1 MEGAAVIDGRTPV
14 LVGVGQHTERV
25 GTPEYRRL
33 SAVDL
38 AAEAARVA
46 LADAGVPAAEVDT
59 VLAVRQFE
67 VSTPQATAPLGRSDN
82 VPRSVAQRIG
92 ADPRR
97 AVLDVVGGQ
106 SPQAL
111 VTEAAQTVA
120 DGGADVVLVVGAEAI
135 STARALAG
143 TDDRPDF
150 SEHVEGSLE
159 DRGLGLQGLVS
170 RYGLEHA
177 LWHLPGTYALFEN
190 ARRTRLG
197 LDRAAYDRSMGELF
211 APFTEVAARNPYSAA
226 PVVRTAEELLTIT
239 DANRVIATPYPRY
252 LVARD
257 QVNQG
262 AAVLVLSVDAARR
275 LGVPEDR
282 WVFLHGHA
290 DVRERELLERQD
302 LGAYPAA
309 VLAVRAALELAGL
322 TLDDV
327 GVLDLYSCFPV
338 AVSALLDGLGLAPD
352 DPRGLTVTGGL
363 PFFGGPG
370 NDYSL
375 HAIASTVERLRAE
388 PGTVGLVGANG
399 GVLSKYSVGVYA
411 TTPAPWRESDDAA
424 LQAQV
429 DAWPAVPW
437 VRRANGPA
445 TVEDW
450 TVLFSKDGTRTGVVV
465 GRDAE
470 DRRFLA
476 LAADDLLDLLET
488 GDPAGVRV
496 HARSS
501 GKGNRVALTTWEP
514 RRRPALR
521 DDYAFV
527 QVRRDGH
534 VLEVVMDRPEVRNA
548 LHPPANEELDEVFDA
563 FFADPTLW
571 VAVLSGSGGRA
582 FSAGNDLVWTASGQD
597 TWVPENGFAGLTS
610 RPSLPKPVIAAVDG
624 YALGGGFEIALA
636 CHLVVAAETAQFGLT
651 EARVGL
657 VAAAGGLARLPR
669 MLPSKLAHEL
679 VLTGR
684 RLSAQE
690 ALAHGLVNRVVP
702 AGRALEGARALAQ
715 EVLESSPTSVRLSLQ
730 VLEQA
735 AAEPDVVK
743 AVALTDPAVD
753 ALLGSEDLMVGL
765 TAFAT
770 KQTPEWTGR

>member
-1 MEGAAVIDGRTPV
+1 M
-14 LVGVGQHTERV
+14 
-25 GTPEYRRL
+25 
-33 SAVDL
+33 
-38 AAEAARVA
+38 
-46 LADAGVPAAEVDT
+46 PASEIDT

-67 VSTPQATAPLGRSDN
+67 SSTPQATAPLGKSDN
-82 VPRSVAQRIG
+82 VPRSIAQRIG

-106 SPQAL
+106 TPQTL
-111 VTEAAQTVA
+111 VSEAGQAVA
-120 DGGADVVLVVGAEAI
+120 DGTSDVVLVVGAEAI

-143 TDDRPDF
+143 TEGAPDF

-159 DRGLGLQGLVS
+159 DRGLGLEGLVS
-170 RYGLEHA
+170 RYGIEHA
-177 LWHLPGTYALFEN
+177 LWHLPGTYALYEN

-197 LDRAAYDRSMGELF
+197 QDRATYDRGMGELF
-211 APFTEVAARNPYSAA
+211 APFTEVAAQDPYAAA
-226 PVVRTAEELLTIT
+226 PVVRTAEELLTVT
-239 DANRVIATPYPRY
+239 EANRLIATPYPRY

-262 AAVLVLSVDAARR
+262 AAVLVMSVEAAQR

-290 DVRERELLERQD
+290 AVQERDLLERQD

-309 VLAVRAALELAGL
+309 VLAVRAALEQAGL

-338 AVSALLDGLGLAPD
+338 AVSAVLDGLGLAPA

-375 HAIASTVERLRAE
+375 HAIATVVERLRAE

-399 GVLSKYSVGVYA
+399 GVLSKYAVGVYS
-411 TTPAPWRESDDAA
+411 TTPAPWRPGPD
-424 LQAQV
+424 LQPEV
-429 DAWPAVPW
+429 DSWPAVPW
-437 VRRANGPA
+437 SKRVNGRA
-445 TVEDW
+445 TVETW
-450 TVLFSKDGTRTGVVV
+450 TVLFGKDGSRTGVVV
-465 GRDAE
+465 GRQDG
-470 DRRFLA
+470 RRFLA
-476 LAADDLLDLLET
+476 LADGDDLLDLLES
-488 GDPAGVRV
+488 GEPAGTEV
-496 HARSS
+496 HVRSS
-501 GKGNRVALTTWEP
+501 GRGNRVALSPFPP
-514 RRRPALR
+514 RPRPALR
-521 DDYAFV
+521 ASYAFL

-534 VLEVVMDRPEVRNA
+534 VLEVVMDRPEARNA

-563 FFADPTLW
+563 FFADPDLW
-571 VAVLSGSGGRA
+571 VAVLTGAGGKA
-582 FSAGNDLVWTASGQD
+582 FSAGNDLLWTASGKD
-597 TWVPENGFAGLTS
+597 TWIPENGFAGLTA
-610 RPSLPKPVIAAVDG
+610 RPGMTKPVIAAVDG

-636 CHLVVAAETAQFGLT
+636 CHLVVASEGAQFGLT

-657 VAAAGGLARLPR
+657 IAAAGGLVRLPR
-669 MLPSKLAHEL
+669 MLPPKLASEV

-702 AGRALEGARALAQ
+702 AGTALEGARALAQ
-715 EVLESSPTSVRLSLQ
+715 EVLGSSPTSVRLSLQ

-735 AAEPDVVK
+735 AREPDVV
-743 AVALTDPAVD
+743 AAQALTDPAVD
-753 ALLGSEDLMVGL
+753 VLLGSQDLMIGL
-765 TAFAT
+765 TAFAL